1 VDSITGAKDVNEIGR
16 RIWRFLVCED
26 GPTAIEYAMMA
37 ALVIAVCVLA
47 VDAVGS
53 RLSESFTNSSNSIT
67 TAIGS

>member
-1 VDSITGAKDVNEIGR
+1 VNDLGQK
-16 RIWRFLVCED
+16 IWRFLVCED

-53 RLSESFTNSSNSIT
+53 RLQESFTNSSNSIT
-67 TAIGS
+67 AAGS

>member
-1 VDSITGAKDVNEIGR
+1 MNELGR
-16 RIWRFLVCED
+16 KIWRFLVCED

-53 RLSESFTNSSNSIT
+53 KLGESFTNSSNSIT
-67 TAIGS
+67 TAVSS